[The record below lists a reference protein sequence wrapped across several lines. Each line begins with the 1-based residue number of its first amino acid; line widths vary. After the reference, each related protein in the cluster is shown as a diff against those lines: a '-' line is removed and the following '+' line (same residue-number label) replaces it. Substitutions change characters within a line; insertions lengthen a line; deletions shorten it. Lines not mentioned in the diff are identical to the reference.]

1 MQHFLVKGNVYI
13 PIIKE
18 YFILAGWGMWHCL
31 SGISFDDSPMDKR
44 VYLGGGQNLRGYST
58 DTIGKADPLK
68 KDPTKLIPRGGLSA
82 LAFGL
87 EPRFMVYHP
96 LWAALFCD
104 VGKISESE
112 NIFKEI
118 HSASTLYWDVGVSV
132 FYFTSFGPLRLDI
145 AYPITDNIP
154 NEKKEF
160 KFYISFGQAF

>member
-1 MQHFLVKGNVYI
+1 MQQFLVKGNFYL

-18 YFILAGWGMWHCL
+18 YFILAGWGLWNCL
-31 SGISFDDSPMDKR
+31 SGIAFDDSPMDKR
-44 VYLGGGQNLRGYST
+44 VYLGGGQNIRGYST
-58 DTIGKADPLK
+58 DSIGKSDPLK
-68 KDPTKLIPRGGLSA
+68 KNPTKLIPRGGLSA

-87 EPRFMVYHP
+87 EPRFMIYHP

-104 VGKISESE
+104 VGQISESE

-118 HSASTLYWDVGVSV
+118 HSASKLYWDAGFSL
-132 FYFTSFGPLRLDI
+132 FYFTGFGPLRLDI

-154 NEKKEF
+154 DNKKEF